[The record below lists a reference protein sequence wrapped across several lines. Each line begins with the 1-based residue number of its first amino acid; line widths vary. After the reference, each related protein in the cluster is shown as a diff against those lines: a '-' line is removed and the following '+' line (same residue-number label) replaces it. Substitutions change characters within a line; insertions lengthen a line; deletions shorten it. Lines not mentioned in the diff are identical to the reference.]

1 MEKSM
6 QNLIETLYG
15 VKSGYGHY
23 KVSIDV
29 DGQELSTV
37 TDNMSAIDA
46 AFDEYYDDEDNEG
59 RFYESRE
66 EAQEALVN
74 EILNSNKD
82 DVEQIYI
89 KNNMEDA
96 EDKHWGDVATWNER
110 NSYDD

>member
-6 QNLIETLYG
+6 QSLIETLYG
-15 VKSGYGHY
+15 VRSGYGHY

-59 RFYESRE
+59 RFYECRE

-74 EILNSNKD
+74 YILKVLVVLAN
-82 DVEQIYI
+82 
-89 KNNMEDA
+89 
-96 EDKHWGDVATWNER
+96 
-110 NSYDD
+110 